1 VRAPSVSVRVHFE
14 TRRSGRKAL
23 RIGPAPEP
31 PPPGRIPRVTR
42 LMALA
47 IRFDHL
53 IRTGEVRDM
62 AELARLGMVT
72 RARVTQIMNL
82 LLLAPAIQEAVLY
95 LDPVESGRDPITE
108 RDLRPIAAVADW
120 DRQQQLHSQ
129 LRMTDGGSRATH
141 DASQWRHDRECS
153 YLR

>member
-1 VRAPSVSVRVHFE
+1 MRAPSVSVRVHFE

-120 DRQQQLHSQ
+120 RRQIRLWTGA
-129 LRMTDGGSRATH
+129 TDGAVGD
-141 DASQWRHDRECS
+141 DADGLSQRPLG
-153 YLR
+153 YLRP